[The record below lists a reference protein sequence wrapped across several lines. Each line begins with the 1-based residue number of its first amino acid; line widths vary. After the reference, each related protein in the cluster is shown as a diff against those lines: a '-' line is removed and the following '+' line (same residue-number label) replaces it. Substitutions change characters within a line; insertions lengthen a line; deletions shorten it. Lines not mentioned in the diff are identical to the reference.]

1 MQASVSADKTAK
13 FRSARERRFRDQ
25 VMKAV
30 AKKIWSER
38 IPCAEIIISGRPMLT
53 AVRARILRGEH
64 DEISLPRAILIAD
77 AVGLD
82 LADDIVTAAAPAP
95 AVTPPAPRRQGPTL
109 AQVLEQTRAQQT
121 HRRSAGRATGM
132 ADLFAM
138 LA

>member
-1 MQASVSADKTAK
+1 MRPDKTAK

-30 AKKIWSER
+30 AKKIWGER
-38 IPCAEIIISGRPMLT
+38 IACSEIIISGRPMLT

-82 LADDIVTAAAPAP
+82 LADDIVTAAAAPAP

-109 AQVLEQTRAQQT
+109 AQVLEQARAQQT
-121 HRRSAGRATGM
+121 HRRSAGRVVGM
-132 ADLFAM
+132 SDLFAM